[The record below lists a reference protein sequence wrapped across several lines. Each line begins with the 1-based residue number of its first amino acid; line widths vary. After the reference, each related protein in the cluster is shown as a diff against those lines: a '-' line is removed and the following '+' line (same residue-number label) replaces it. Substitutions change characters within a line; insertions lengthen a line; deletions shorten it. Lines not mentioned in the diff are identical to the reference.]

1 MKHLKNTF
9 MTLLIISVFLS
20 SFYVKSDAA
29 VAETEYEEY
38 HDQIDFDNLNLLM
51 TSETSIDAYADT
63 DSGLFDYLD
72 GRKNLKKL
80 ENFLE
85 QYPEKESVLAENML
99 KGTVPVAMSYTI
111 APCKEVDGHYERIE
125 KEKPTLTSFI
135 SSFFTIN
142 TSAASEPS
150 YYNDQNNNPCF
161 GLSTTILRGRYD
173 ESTGKYVYLTL
184 TAGRWFNHSFLGGD
198 TSPASGLDFLAQSLP
213 STFFIP
219 SNNKALVAEYTDN
232 SEGVEGVHYKSIGG
246 GDSYCAY
253 DLKDDPFGSTQLEQF
268 ILATTSYA
276 NSNSSLKKAHS
287 YYLHTW
293 SLSDIN
299 IGIYNTTNN
308 STETKLSFK
317 IPNNSF
323 SWEKPIDN
331 VIIFYE

>member
-1 MKHLKNTF
+1 MKHFKNAF

-29 VAETEYEEY
+29 VPETEYEEY

-80 ENFLE
+80 ETFLE

-135 SSFFTIN
+135 SSIFTIN
-142 TSAASEPS
+142 AAAEDGVSEK
-150 YYNDQNNNPCF
+150 NNF
-161 GLSTTILRGRYD
+161 KLSTTIFRGNFNK
-173 ESTGKYVYLTL
+173 KYNKYTYLAL
-184 TAGRWFNHSFLGGD
+184 TAGGWFAHSFIGG
-198 TSPASGLDFLAQSLP
+198 SNYPASNFDIVAQSLP
-213 STFFIP
+213 SNFFMDP
-219 SNNKALVAEYTDN
+219 NQALAAEYTDG
-232 SEGVEGVHYKSIGG
+232 SEGVSGDNYSKFQA
-246 GDSYCAY
+246 GDSYCCY
-253 DLKDDPFGSTQLEQF
+253 EIEDDPFGPTQLDYF
-268 ILATTSYA
+268 VLATNSYA
-276 NSNSSLKKAHS
+276 DSNSNLKKAYS

-293 SLSDIN
+293 STLDVEVTISTPVCN
-299 IGIYNTTNN
+299 PKETTIEMVP
-308 STETKLSFK
+308 SIKSAA
-317 IPNNSF
+317 
-323 SWEKPIDN
+323 WERPLCNEIMFN
-331 VIIFYE
+331 E

>member
-276 NSNSSLKKAHS
+276 FSNSNLKKAHS
-287 YYLHTW
+287 YYMHTW
-293 SLSDIN
+293 SKLN
-299 IGIYNTTNN
+299 IGISVSTNVCN
-308 STETKLSFK
+308 PTEVTLTLT
-317 IPNNSF
+317 PNIQIASWAHHLHNEVTF
-323 SWEKPIDN
+323 SE
-331 VIIFYE
+331 